1 MLAVGSEDG
10 VVAVWDVPGA
20 RRLGSARQHSGAVWA
35 LAASRGD
42 GSLLA
47 SGEPWRSTCAGVGA
61 GCLAGLGEVIR
72 PFVVRR
78 RVAVQMISSANQ
90 LHCD

>member
-20 RRLGSARQHSGAVWA
+20 RRLGSAQQHSGAVWA

-42 GSLLA
+42 GNLLA
-47 SGEPWRSTCAGVGA
+47 SGELWRSTGA
-61 GCLAGLGEVIR
+61 DVYGASFMGSKSR
-72 PFVVRR
+72 PILPRR
-78 RVAVQMISSANQ
+78 RVGA
-90 LHCD
+90 